1 MESGQVLRGTQLKD
15 TTTKKQEGHVREAK
29 GTFVSRGTVMEIR
42 FPHGISLLS
51 QLHQLHALVTVH
63 LT

>member
-1 MESGQVLRGTQLKD
+1 MESGQVLRSTQLKD

-42 FPHGISLLS
+42 VSPRH
-51 QLHQLHALVTVH
+51 
-63 LT
+63 